1 MSVELEPLVPSRHV
15 PRLALHWIR
24 ETPDL
29 RHRRVS
35 GAMLFADISGFT
47 ALSERLTARGR
58 VGAEE
63 LVTILGNVFG
73 SFGMKAVERGGQLI
87 KFGGDANLFLF
98 SDEDTGGDAAR
109 QAAAAAVEIRAAIR
123 RAASERTEVGRLRLS
138 ISIGVHAGTFDYYLV
153 GAPHRELVVLGP
165 GLTSVVHAENVA
177 EAGEILLTPEAAA
190 ALPAAATVP
199 AADGLRRLVWRIAP
213 VAPSG
218 SVPHPVDRDAARLLF
233 PRILF
238 GSFDGVQPDPAH
250 RAATIGFMKFTGTD
264 ALLAAH
270 GAERVAD
277 DLDRTLRIAQE
288 AFEAED
294 IALLCV
300 DCDVDGGKLFVSS
313 GVPLTS
319 EDDEG
324 RMLRAAR
331 AIVGTQPPLPL
342 QIGINRGH
350 VFVGEV
356 GIRRRASF
364 SAMGDT
370 TNTAARICGKAAP
383 GEILVH
389 PQVLEHSRSLY
400 EVEPVGPYMFKGKA
414 APQMLY
420 RLGAPIGPREPNL
433 SDELPLVGR
442 EDELARIRAA
452 TLLVEGRGA
461 SVVIVGDVGVGKSR
475 LLAEVRRGLPGL
487 PTLDLHAEPY
497 GSSSFRVFRDPIRA
511 VLGVDRGTQAEM
523 ATALL
528 TGIQEKAP
536 HLDDVAALLGD
547 VAQVE
552 VPPSDTVRAI
562 LPEHRADRAADAV
575 ADLLATVHPDGMIV
589 ILEDGHWADAS
600 SARLVEVLAAQARR
614 LPWIVLVSQRDAE
627 DGVHIA
633 EPDVLIALEPLSDD
647 AVRQLAVSMTE
658 AAPLRPDELAVV
670 VERADGNPLFAREMI
685 RAGQELGS
693 MEAVPSSLQGA
704 VAAQVDVLEPTAR
717 RALSYASVLG
727 RSFRESVFTEV
738 LASEGVDVARPAWE
752 LLDRFMAREEG
763 RWQFRHGVLRDVVYD
778 GLGYRLRAR
787 LHLAAGSA
795 VERLSTDLGA
805 DADALALHFARG
817 GDHRK
822 AFTYAAHA
830 AARSEAAHASAAAA
844 AQLSLA
850 LESARRLTLAPR
862 ELRSLWLRLA
872 AAYDLG
878 GRLEQAI
885 DALRQAGR
893 LSTDP
898 RERAEV
904 WLKRAEVRQRTG
916 AFRAALRDTSRAGSL
931 IHSSAAAADLE
942 ARYLVLVARIR
953 MRQEKAQQ
961 ALHWALLAARVAT
974 ATGDDAALAQAEAV
988 LTWAHYFVDRPDRSW
1003 ESGHLALRLFEKLG
1017 DANGT
1022 AQMAN
1027 DLGGIAYYT
1036 GDWTASA
1043 RLYRDSRDAYLK
1055 IGHVGGAAL
1064 AATNLGE
1071 VLVSQGRVAEALPLL
1086 EEAARVTRASRL
1098 GWTAAFAD
1106 LHLGRAYMALQDLAQ
1121 AEELL
1126 RRCVRENRAMGSADS
1141 VFEAAIH
1148 LGACLVADGRP
1159 EEALEVVAD
1168 GALGHPSMLDA
1179 AASLTRAR
1187 ALAVLHRAAEA
1198 RAEVALGIVV
1208 ARERQLPFE
1217 LAQLLLLQAEL
1228 GGDPTGVDE
1237 AQTLLVQLGVTGS
1250 VSPAPDAGRRHRGRS
1265 ASG

>member
-1 MSVELEPLVPSRHV
+1 MTVELEPLVPSRHV

-24 ETPDL
+24 ETPQL
-29 RHRRVS
+29 RHRRIS

-109 QAAAAAVEIRAAIR
+109 QAAAAAVEIRTAIH
-123 RAASERTEVGRLRLS
+123 RAASERTDVGRLRLS

-165 GLTSVVHAENVA
+165 GLSGVVHAENVA
-177 EAGEILLTPEAAA
+177 EAGEILLTAEAAA
-190 ALPAAATVP
+190 ALPASATVP
-199 AADGLRRLVWRIAP
+199 AADGLHRLLWRTPP

-218 SVPHPVDRDAARLLF
+218 ALPHPVDREGARLLF
-233 PRILF
+233 PAILF
-238 GSFDGVQPDPAH
+238 GSFDGVQPDPVH
-250 RAATIGFMKFTGTD
+250 RTATIGFMKFTGTD

-270 GAERVAD
+270 GPERVAD
-277 DLDRTLRIAQE
+277 DLDRTLQIAQE

-331 AIVGTQPPLPL
+331 AIVRAQPPLPL

-389 PQVLEHSRSLY
+389 PQVLEHARSLY
-400 EVEPVGPYMFKGKA
+400 ESEPVGPYVFKGKA

-420 RLGAPIGPREPNL
+420 RLGAPIGPRELKL

-442 EDELARIRAA
+442 EDELERIREAISLENA
-452 TLLVEGRGA
+452 HGA
-461 SVVIVGDVGVGKSR
+461 SVVIAGDLGVGKSR
-475 LLAEVRRGLPGL
+475 LLAEVRRELPDL

-511 VLGVDRGTQAEM
+511 VLGVTRGTQAEM
-523 ATALL
+523 ADALL
-528 TGIQEKAP
+528 AGIEERAP
-536 HLDDVAALLGD
+536 HLHDLAALLGD

-552 VPPSDTVRAI
+552 VPPSETVRSI
-562 LPEHRADRAADAV
+562 VPEHRADRAADAV
-575 ADLLATVHPDGMIV
+575 ADLLAAVHPDGLVV
-589 ILEDGHWADAS
+589 IIEDGHWADTS
-600 SARLVEVLAAQARR
+600 SAQLVELLADHARR
-614 LPWIVLVSQRDAE
+614 RPWIVLVSQRAAE
-627 DGVHIA
+627 EGVHIP

-647 AVRQLAVSMTE
+647 AIRQLAVTMTE
-658 AAPLRPDELAVV
+658 AAPLRPDELALV

-704 VAAQVDVLEPTAR
+704 VAAQVDVLDPTAR

-727 RSFRESVFTEV
+727 RSFRDSVYTEV
-738 LASEGVDVARPAWE
+738 LAQEGVDLTRPAWE
-752 LLDRFMAREEG
+752 ALERFMVREEG

-817 GDHRK
+817 GDHQK
-822 AFTYAAHA
+822 AFDYAAHA
-830 AARSEAAHASAAAA
+830 AARSESAHASAAAA

-850 LESARRLTLAPR
+850 LDSARRLTLAPR
-862 ELRSLWLRLA
+862 ALRSLWLRLA

-878 GRLEQAI
+878 GRLDQAI

-893 LSTDP
+893 LSMDA

-916 AFRAALRDTSRAGSL
+916 AFSAALRDTGRAAGL
-931 IHSSAAAADLE
+931 IRASAAAADLE

-953 MRQEKAQQ
+953 MRQEKAPE
-961 ALHWALLAARVAT
+961 ALEWALRATRVAT
-974 ATGDDAALAQAEAV
+974 RTGDDASLAQAEAV

-1003 ESGHLALRLFEKLG
+1003 ESGHVALRLFEKLG

-1036 GDWTASA
+1036 GDWAASA

-1106 LHLGRAYMALQDLAQ
+1106 LHLGRAHLGLGHLEQ

-1148 LGACLVADGRP
+1148 LGACLVAQGRP
-1159 EEALEVVAD
+1159 EEALEAVAD
-1168 GALGHPSMLDA
+1168 GAVGRASMLDA
-1179 AASLTRAR
+1179 AAGLTRAR
-1187 ALAVLHRAAEA
+1187 ALAALDRAVEA
-1198 RAEVALGIVV
+1198 RAEIAASIAV

-1217 LAQLLLLQAEL
+1217 LAHLLLLEAEL
-1228 GGDPTGVDE
+1228 SDDPAGVDE
-1237 AQTLLVQLGVTGS
+1237 AHDLLVRLGVIGT
-1250 VSPAPDAGRRHRGRS
+1250 A
-1265 ASG
+1265 